1 MLATTYE
8 TMFIRR
14 SDQKIVQNARIVTP
28 PPFHYFKAHSE
39 DILPQTRHII
49 NVNMFNLVEK
59 GVVKW

>member
-1 MLATTYE
+1 
-8 TMFIRR
+8 MFIRR
-14 SDQKIVQNARIVTP
+14 SDQNIVQNARIVTP

-49 NVNMFNLVEK
+49 NVNMFNLVKK